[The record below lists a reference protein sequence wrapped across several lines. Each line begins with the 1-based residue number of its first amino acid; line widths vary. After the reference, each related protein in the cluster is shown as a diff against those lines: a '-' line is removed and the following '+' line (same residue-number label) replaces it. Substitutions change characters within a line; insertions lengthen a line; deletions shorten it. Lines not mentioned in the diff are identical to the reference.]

1 MNNNKKSP
9 NPITQLIEFAKKKA
23 RFFRDDKNECYVGVE
38 ENGRRNTY
46 PIKSK
51 TYSDSLRYSVY
62 MDTGQIPSCQAV
74 DDAISIISAQIRSS
88 GRTEEV
94 FVRLGHKEDK
104 VFLDLCN
111 GRGEV
116 VAIDSSGWNITCDP
130 GVNFLRPQNMLP
142 LPLPS
147 TSGTL
152 EDLRDFINVPDS
164 QWTLAKH
171 CLIGM
176 AIPGGPYPITNF
188 NGPFGTAKTTV
199 TKYLQQSIDP
209 NAIGPRCLSRNIEE
223 LVLAAKQAH
232 VLAFDNMGY
241 ISHQMSDGLC
251 RLATGGG
258 YAVRKLYSND
268 EEYSS
273 HVCRPCIAN
282 GIGDLFSQPDLIDRL
297 VIIKLNPISRANRK
311 TMRELDSLFEA
322 KHPSILGGLLDAVSA
337 ALREIP
343 HIESTELHRMAD
355 WCLWNMAAERGMDWP
370 EGEFMKAYT
379 ENREAASAMALEN
392 NLVANEVTKLMDRCP
407 EWEGTATELLYEF
420 NAYADENLRRSRQ
433 WPNSAQKLSND
444 LTKAEPN
451 LADIGIQVSR
461 TRNKSRRQI
470 TITKVVTLVTSSPE
484 ADSKSGSPWTD
495 DADDAM
501 TTTEGTEDWVDP
513 DYDF

>member
-176 AIPGGPYPITNF
+176 AIPGGPYPIDLGAILPQRDECENLLVVCAVSSSHIAYGSIRMEPVFMILGQSAT
-188 NGPFGTAKTTV
+188 TAAAQALEAKV
-199 TKYLQQSIDP
+199 AIQEIDY
-209 NAIGPRCLSRNIEE
+209 ATLARQLEADGQ
-223 LVLAAKQAH
+223 VLA
-232 VLAFDNMGY
+232 Y
-241 ISHQMSDGLC
+241 
-251 RLATGGG
+251 
-258 YAVRKLYSND
+258 
-268 EEYSS
+268 
-273 HVCRPCIAN
+273 
-282 GIGDLFSQPDLIDRL
+282 
-297 VIIKLNPISRANRK
+297 
-311 TMRELDSLFEA
+311 
-322 KHPSILGGLLDAVSA
+322 
-337 ALREIP
+337 
-343 HIESTELHRMAD
+343 
-355 WCLWNMAAERGMDWP
+355 AAE
-370 EGEFMKAYT
+370 K
-379 ENREAASAMALEN
+379 
-392 NLVANEVTKLMDRCP
+392 
-407 EWEGTATELLYEF
+407 
-420 NAYADENLRRSRQ
+420 
-433 WPNSAQKLSND
+433 
-444 LTKAEPN
+444 
-451 LADIGIQVSR
+451 
-461 TRNKSRRQI
+461 
-470 TITKVVTLVTSSPE
+470 
-484 ADSKSGSPWTD
+484 
-495 DADDAM
+495 
-501 TTTEGTEDWVDP
+501 
-513 DYDF
+513 